1 MKKSKKTALTALL
14 LTSAVSMTLCD
25 GLLDSL
31 NAQIVYGPPVDI
43 STEPPSDEI
52 SVTENIETDEEG
64 KNYESE

>member
-14 LTSAVSMTLCD
+14 LTSAVSMTSCNWF
-25 GLLDSL
+25 LDTFQ
-31 NAQIVYGPPVDI
+31 NVYGPPVDI

-64 KNYESE
+64 QNYESE